1 MVETGIGKKGCGN
14 LGVFLKY
21 IYNLAELGK
30 SVRNLENSFNFSAE
44 GPKKVKSLKIRI
56 FI

>member
-21 IYNLAELGK
+21 IQPSRIGK
-30 SVRNLENSFNFSAE
+30 V
-44 GPKKVKSLKIRI
+44 GPEPRKLV
-56 FI
+56 